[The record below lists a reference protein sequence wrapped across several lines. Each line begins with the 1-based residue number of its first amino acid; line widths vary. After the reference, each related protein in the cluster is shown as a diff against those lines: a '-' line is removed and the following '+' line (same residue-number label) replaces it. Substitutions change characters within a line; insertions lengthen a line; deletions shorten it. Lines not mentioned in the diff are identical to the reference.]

1 VDAYP
6 GMSGGPILDE
16 QGKLIGIHGRAI
28 TRPDTKAITVYG
40 IPLKTYLRLAS
51 STPPPQ
57 SRTPSQTVQPFQSSI
72 PNTLETKNLV
82 EVLNTN
88 GSFTTLI
95 KVLKAGGLTEILR
108 GKGLFTIFAPTD
120 DAFASLPSD
129 AMRDLLKPGNKP
141 LLVKILTYH
150 IVNDKILSKDL
161 KSGQITSLQG
171 DSITIKNFSNTLMV
185 NDANVTKADIQS
197 SNGVIH
203 QINTLILPP
212 SL

>member
-1 VDAYP
+1 
-6 GMSGGPILDE
+6 
-16 QGKLIGIHGRAI
+16 
-28 TRPDTKAITVYG
+28 
-40 IPLKTYLRLAS
+40 
-51 STPPPQ
+51 
-57 SRTPSQTVQPFQSSI
+57 
-72 PNTLETKNLV
+72 
-82 EVLNTN
+82 
-88 GSFTTLI
+88 
-95 KVLKAGGLTEILR
+95 LKAGGLTEILR